1 MNSWTAY
8 LVFAPVA
15 ALLTIGVA
23 LSAPS
28 TASESSQQAAI
39 VESTPSTSDASASDV
54 TVVKCTNLVYAGD
67 KIAKCFAP
75 HFLADAAQTT
85 HLHVDPR
92 FAVTRLESEALF
104 EHPFA
109 ILSGDEAFTLT
120 EGERNNL
127 QRYLLSGGFVLASSS
142 CGSQAWGDSFQR
154 EITSLFP
161 GMTLIPLPADHPV
174 FHTVRD
180 TTSVALTSGRW
191 RLPTLKALVID
202 GRIAMIWSPEGL
214 NDTAAIGGDCCCCGG
229 EEIKSARL
237 VNLNIL
243 AYALTH

>member
-1 MNSWTAY
+1 MNSRTAC
-8 LVFAPVA
+8 LAFAPVA
-15 ALLTIGVA
+15 ALLTIGAA
-23 LSAPS
+23 LSAPT
-28 TASESSQQAAI
+28 TASESTPKVAV
-39 VESTPSTSDASASDV
+39 VESTTSTSDVSALDV
-54 TVVKCTNLVYAGD
+54 TEIRCTNLVYGGD

-75 HFLADAAQTT
+75 HFLTDAAQTT

-92 FAVTRLESEALF
+92 FAVTRLDSDALF

-120 EGERNNL
+120 EEERGNL
-127 QRYLLSGGFVLASSS
+127 QRYLLSGGFVLASSG
-142 CGSQAWGDSFQR
+142 CGSQAWGESFQR
-154 EITSLFP
+154 EITALFP
-161 GMTLIPLPADHPV
+161 GIALTTLPADHPV

-180 TTSVALTSGRW
+180 VTSVALTSGRW
-191 RLPTLKALVID
+191 RLPTLMALVID
-202 GRIAMIWSPEGL
+202 GRVAMIWSPEGL